1 MITVFLYGILGAG
14 LYTFI
19 YIGARAAGKY
29 CGARAGATL
38 MKMPETVRKNL
49 GLTLLPHSGVSLV
62 FTGIVCNVLES
73 TRPDLAS
80 IVKGTI
86 AAAAVINEIIAVFA
100 AKRGFELAG
109 EISSVPES

>member
-49 GLTLLPHSGVSLV
+49 GLTLLPHSGVSPA
-62 FTGIVCNVLES
+62 G
-73 TRPDLAS
+73 
-80 IVKGTI
+80 
-86 AAAAVINEIIAVFA
+86 A
-100 AKRGFELAG
+100 AKRGTRYKNE
-109 EISSVPES
+109 